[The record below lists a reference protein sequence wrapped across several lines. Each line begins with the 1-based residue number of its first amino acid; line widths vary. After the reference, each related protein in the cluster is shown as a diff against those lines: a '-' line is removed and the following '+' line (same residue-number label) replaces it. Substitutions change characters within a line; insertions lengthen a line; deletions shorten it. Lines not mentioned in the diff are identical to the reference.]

1 MHRSRRRYTESQ
13 KAEALAIL
21 VANEGNIK
29 GTARQLQIP
38 EKTLAGWRD
47 EEPRLLAQD
56 QEQKEIQ
63 ANAVKMGKRAGKLP
77 GLSVAELR
85 AQKKEDAAS
94 AFMDIAWMCLTRL
107 SQSDLLET
115 STRITDLSTTM
126 GTVID
131 KARLLK
137 GESTVITEQKL
148 ANHRWAEEAL
158 QKMMREFGMSREE
171 ALEQIKEKAP
181 TWAAMLM

>member
-13 KAEALAIL
+13 KAEALAML

-63 ANAVKMGKRAGKLP
+63 ERKRAGKLP
-77 GLSVAELR
+77 GLTVAELR
-85 AQKKEDAAS
+85 KQKKDDLAS
-94 AFMDIAWMCLTRL
+94 ACMDIGWMC
-107 SQSDLLET
+107 
-115 STRITDLSTTM
+115 
-126 GTVID
+126 
-131 KARLLK
+131 
-137 GESTVITEQKL
+137 
-148 ANHRWAEEAL
+148 
-158 QKMMREFGMSREE
+158 
-171 ALEQIKEKAP
+171 AP
-181 TWAAMLM
+181 AD